1 MTPKAKTVL
10 SYLFLL
16 VLLPAIA
23 VGGYFLFRERGYV
36 WISVVIAAV
45 ACIPFFIRFEK
56 TTGDVRRTVLLALM
70 IALSV
75 LGRLVFSYIPH
86 FKPVTAIIIL
96 AGIYLGAEA
105 GFLCGS
111 LSVLCSNFIFGQ
123 GPWTPF
129 QMVAWGMIG
138 FIAGVLSNPFK
149 RYILLLMLYGV
160 ISGIFYSLFMD
171 ILTVLWLDGGFTTK
185 KYLAAIVTSFPV
197 TLTYVFS
204 NVIFLFVLVKPLGKK
219 IDRIKEK
226 YGI

>member
-1 MTPKAKTVL
+1 MTQKAKSIV

-36 WISVVIAAV
+36 WISVVIAVV

-56 TTGDVRRTVLLALM
+56 KTSDVRRTVLLALL

-129 QMVAWGMIG
+129 QMVAWGLIG
-138 FIAGVLSNPFK
+138 FIAGIFANPFK
-149 RYILLLMLYGV
+149 RYILLLLLYGV

-171 ILTVLWLDGGFTTK
+171 ILTVLWLDGGFTGK
-185 KYLAAIVTSFPV
+185 KYLAAITTSLPI
-197 TLTYVFS
+197 TATYAVS
-204 NVIFLFVLVKPLGKK
+204 NVLFLFVLVRPLGKK

-226 YGI
+226 YGV